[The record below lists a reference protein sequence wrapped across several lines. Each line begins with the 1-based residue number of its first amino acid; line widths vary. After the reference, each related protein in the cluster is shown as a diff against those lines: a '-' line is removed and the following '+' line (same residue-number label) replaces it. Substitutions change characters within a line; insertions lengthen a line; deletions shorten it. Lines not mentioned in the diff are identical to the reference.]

1 MKQFMQIA
9 KIMVL
14 LTSFIQACAPLKRA
28 HWEPETT
35 NNTTLQKIIYYASL
49 AGSSHNSQPWKLIVD
64 DAHHLRLFAD
74 TTRALEVVDPNYRE
88 LYISLGAFLENL
100 KLAAKA
106 YGYHARISI
115 PSELNTK
122 KAVATISLESTL
134 SVSKQ
139 QRDDIIKMLEGRC
152 TMRGNFA
159 TKEIEAKDSAYLLK
173 QSSGAKIIQTNCET
187 GKYFSKQTLLA
198 YKQQNSKKSVQEEL
212 AFWVRFS
219 NKSVRKHRDGLTT
232 AGMGITG
239 IPGRV
244 VQLFFTPKTVKGK
257 TFVDKGIEKTAEQVV
272 HCGGWLVIS
281 SKQNTPADW
290 IHVGRQYERIH
301 LRCRQLGIGMHP
313 MNQIIEEQNFK
324 EAVETKLS
332 GKEHV
337 QFIARLG
344 YINHYPEP
352 VSVRRSVSAFCQG
365 TF

>member
-28 HWEPETT
+28 HLEPEAT

-100 KLAAKA
+100 ELAAKA
-106 YGYHARISI
+106 YGYQARISI

-139 QRDDIIKMLEGRC
+139 QRDSIIKILEGRC
-152 TMRGNFA
+152 TLRGKYA
-159 TKEIEAKDSAYLLK
+159 TKSIKNDDRHYLLK
-173 QSSGAKIIQTNCET
+173 DTRAAQIFTNSEEPFNYI
-187 GKYFSKQTLLA
+187 GEQTLKS
-198 YKQQNSKKSVQEEL
+198 YKQQNLKDTVQQEL
-212 AFWVRFS
+212 ALWVRFS

-239 IPGRV
+239 LPGRV

-344 YINHYPEP
+344 YVNHYPEP